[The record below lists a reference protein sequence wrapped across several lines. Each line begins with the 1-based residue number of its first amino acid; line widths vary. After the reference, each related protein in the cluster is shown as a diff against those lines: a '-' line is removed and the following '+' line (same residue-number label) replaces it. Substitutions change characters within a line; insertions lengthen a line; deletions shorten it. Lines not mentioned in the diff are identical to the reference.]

1 DERLEL
7 RQPRDSQPHAEA
19 VRRRPGSP
27 SACARDRQLAR
38 RAGARQDRHRAY
50 GGRHRV
56 SGIAAGGVQGGAADV
71 GRVLAGYRE
80 IARGGQAA
88 AQGGGGRRAQVRADE
103 PERRPALQVC
113 RHLADRRVE
122 QGRTAGHAARA
133 ADRAVLRRAAS
144 RHLRGDRGLQ
154 LSERGEP
161 AHGHRQVPAA
171 LGLRRELRQLRRPEG
186 GCPLSGDPPR
196 DRFRQAASDDPRVR
210 KVHSRH
216 PGAHADDAVVESHH
230 SRPVVCEGLEDQP
243 EPLPQSGLGQR
254 VARQVG
260 VPRFRDVRPQP
271 LTGIAARS
279 GRTQRM
285 YRYIVNRVLLV
296 IPTLVGAAA
305 LVFVLMRLIPGD
317 ICVVRLGSGGG
328 SVDPRAVALCHAEL
342 GLDRPLILQF
352 LDFVWGFFRLDF
364 GISMWSG
371 KPVTE
376 EIAAP
381 LPISLEIAVMAT
393 VVAILIAIPLGT
405 ISALKQNSWI
415 DHLVRTV
422 AIAGIA
428 TPSFWL
434 GIVSILVVL
443 DISHAIFGAPWM
455 PPIDYVPFWQDPLR
469 NLSMVILPALTVG
482 YRYSAVTMRMTR
494 SAILEAL
501 REDYIRTA
509 RAKGLVERLIVN
521 RHALKN
527 ALLPVV
533 TLIGIE
539 FAFLIGG
546 LVVTEQVFNL
556 NGVGRLFVLAVQN
569 QDYTLTQ
576 ALVMLTVAI

>member
-1 DERLEL
+1 
-7 RQPRDSQPHAEA
+7 
-19 VRRRPGSP
+19 
-27 SACARDRQLAR
+27 
-38 RAGARQDRHRAY
+38 
-50 GGRHRV
+50 
-56 SGIAAGGVQGGAADV
+56 
-71 GRVLAGYRE
+71 
-80 IARGGQAA
+80 
-88 AQGGGGRRAQVRADE
+88 
-103 PERRPALQVC
+103 
-113 RHLADRRVE
+113 
-122 QGRTAGHAARA
+122 
-133 ADRAVLRRAAS
+133 
-144 RHLRGDRGLQ
+144 
-154 LSERGEP
+154 
-161 AHGHRQVPAA
+161 
-171 LGLRRELRQLRRPEG
+171 
-186 GCPLSGDPPR
+186 
-196 DRFRQAASDDPRVR
+196 
-210 KVHSRH
+210 
-216 PGAHADDAVVESHH
+216 
-230 SRPVVCEGLEDQP
+230 
-243 EPLPQSGLGQR
+243 
-254 VARQVG
+254 
-260 VPRFRDVRPQP
+260 
-271 LTGIAARS
+271 
-279 GRTQRM
+279 M
-285 YRYIVNRVLLV
+285 YRYIVNRVLLMV
-296 IPTLVGAAA
+296 PTLVGAAA

-317 ICVVRLGSGGG
+317 ICMVRLGSGGA
-328 SVDPRAVALCHAEL
+328 SVDPRALAVCHAEL
-342 GLDRPLILQF
+342 GLDRPLVLQF
-352 LDFVWGFFRLDF
+352 LDFAWGFFRLDF

-371 KPVTE
+371 KPVAE
-376 EIAAP
+376 EIAAR

-415 DHLVRTV
+415 DHVVRTV

-443 DISHAIFGAPWM
+443 DVSHALFGAAWM

-494 SAILEAL
+494 SAMLEVL

-509 RAKGLVERLIVN
+509 RAKGLAEQLIIN

-576 ALVMLTVAI
+576 ALVMLTVAIFVLVNLAVDLLYAWLDPRIRFG

>member
-1 DERLEL
+1 
-7 RQPRDSQPHAEA
+7 
-19 VRRRPGSP
+19 
-27 SACARDRQLAR
+27 
-38 RAGARQDRHRAY
+38 
-50 GGRHRV
+50 
-56 SGIAAGGVQGGAADV
+56 
-71 GRVLAGYRE
+71 
-80 IARGGQAA
+80 
-88 AQGGGGRRAQVRADE
+88 
-103 PERRPALQVC
+103 
-113 RHLADRRVE
+113 
-122 QGRTAGHAARA
+122 
-133 ADRAVLRRAAS
+133 
-144 RHLRGDRGLQ
+144 
-154 LSERGEP
+154 
-161 AHGHRQVPAA
+161 
-171 LGLRRELRQLRRPEG
+171 
-186 GCPLSGDPPR
+186 
-196 DRFRQAASDDPRVR
+196 
-210 KVHSRH
+210 
-216 PGAHADDAVVESHH
+216 
-230 SRPVVCEGLEDQP
+230 
-243 EPLPQSGLGQR
+243 
-254 VARQVG
+254 
-260 VPRFRDVRPQP
+260 
-271 LTGIAARS
+271 
-279 GRTQRM
+279 M
-285 YRYIVNRVLLV
+285 YRYSVNRALLV
-296 IPTLVGAAA
+296 VPTLVGAAA

-317 ICVVRLGSGGG
+317 ICMVRLGSGGA
-328 SVDPRAVALCHAEL
+328 SVDPRALAVCHAEL
-342 GLDRPLILQF
+342 GLDRPLVLQF
-352 LDFVWGFFRLDF
+352 LDFAWGFFRLDF

-371 KPVTE
+371 KPVAE
-376 EIAAP
+376 EIAAR

-405 ISALKQNSWI
+405 ISALWQNSWI
-415 DHLVRTV
+415 DHVVRTV

-443 DISHAIFGAPWM
+443 DVSHALFGAAWM

-494 SAILEAL
+494 SAMLEVL

-509 RAKGLVERLIVN
+509 RAKGLVERLIIN

-576 ALVMLTVAI
+576 ALVMLTVAVFVFANLVVDLLYAWLDPRIRYG